1 MPSIRKASGTG
12 RRSLRAEMFAKA
24 SRSLAL
30 VMRVPPAGSNPT
42 GVAFFFPWES
52 YFFMAPSRF
61 SVSLSW
67 AGLFL

>member
-30 VMRVPPAGSNPT
+30 VMRVPPVGSNPT
-42 GVAFFFPWES
+42 GVAFSFRGNH
-52 YFFMAPSRF
+52 A
-61 SVSLSW
+61 SVLCRNDNLAS
-67 AGLFL
+67 A

>member
-42 GVAFFFPWES
+42 GVTF
-52 YFFMAPSRF
+52 YFRGNHA
-61 SVSLSW
+61 SVLCRNDNLAS
-67 AGLFL
+67 A